1 MSGER
6 SVISSHPYLTLVIL
20 YTFTFYFSMH
30 QSSHLAHL
38 EADRRVRLNPLLAL
52 LMSVEQL
59 IIVLFLVWY
68 GYRTVLYYPFILAG
82 LGFPTTII
90 LTTIERA
97 MKLHRSAWAISIS
110 GVLFVRRSRLFG
122 HVPGRNKLKAG

>member
-1 MSGER
+1 VSL
-6 SVISSHPYLTLVIL
+6 LTLVIL

-68 GYRTVLYYPFILAG
+68 GYRTVWYYPFILAG

-110 GVLFVRRSRLFG
+110 GVLFVPVLLYLMVS
-122 HVPGRNKLKAG
+122 HINATAG